1 MHGDVFISF
10 VILLEDES
18 DDDRVYCVKFSV
30 VVREFVTMLE
40 EAEVMKCK
48 CFCSTFF
55 SC

>member
-18 DDDRVYCVKFSV
+18 DGDCICCVKFWV

-40 EAEVMKCK
+40 ETEIMKCK
-48 CFCSTFF
+48 YFCTTLFT
-55 SC
+55 C